1 MTENRMNLIIY
12 YGHISVPIFFI
23 LLILFMR
30 YRRKRKG
37 LDVDLTMP
45 WKSLLIIQVVLTC
58 TLLAIWLF
66 IGLLLAVISTI
77 FGLIASMSDLTLF
90 KKYTEYVWS
99 MLLSDMFTVILNYG
113 SILMCTIGYNKIRI
127 SNNKEP
133 LKALY
138 YIFAIFFLVL
148 PLLLFI
154 PPLFSYLLYK
164 LHYI

>member
-1 MTENRMNLIIY
+1 MTENRMNLIFY

-45 WKSLLIIQVVLTC
+45 WKPLLIIQVVLTF
-58 TLLAIWLF
+58 TLLAVWLS
-66 IGLLLAVISTI
+66 IGLLLAVGSAIL
-77 FGLIASMSDLTLF
+77 GLIASVSDLTLF
-90 KKYTEYVWS
+90 EKYTEYVWG
-99 MLLSDMFTVILNYG
+99 MLLTDAFTVILNYG

-138 YIFAIFFLVL
+138 YVFAIFFLVL

-154 PPLFSYLLYK
+154 PPIFSYLLYK
-164 LHYI
+164 LHFI